1 MIPWWYE
8 YVKAYVML
16 EVIDAKKTK
25 HHRAE
30 NHWVM
35 VKILSE
41 DKSVNTLWDILQ
53 YLTHHS
59 STICQRA
66 QASFFFYLFSSFFN
80 ITSFLFQ
87 FSHYSYYYTWGG
99 DNMVVN

>member
-1 MIPWWYE
+1 
-8 YVKAYVML
+8 
-16 EVIDAKKTK
+16 
-25 HHRAE
+25 
-30 NHWVM
+30 M

-87 FSHYSYYYTWGG
+87 FSHYSYYLINTPRVDKYDTCIVDGLHDITEVQWAGKG
-99 DNMVVN
+99 YALVAGK